1 MDRRK
6 DLTLAVAIALLGLA
20 VVILGT
26 QINLGRIRDPI
37 GSRTLP
43 IIVGVLIASGGLL
56 LAGRRLARWKTES
69 TIVPA
74 EGTRDEPD
82 VPASTARSM
91 VIWVLCFAYVA
102 LLETVGFL
110 ILTPFLL
117 ATLLWIM
124 GVRRPLRV
132 VLLSLG
138 AVAVVFGIFDVL
150 LGVRL
155 PLGPLDPYI
164 GYIG

>member
-6 DLTLAVAIALLGLA
+6 DLTVAVAIALLGLA
-20 VVILGT
+20 IVILGT

-43 IIVGVLIASGGLL
+43 IITGVIIMTGGLF
-56 LAGRRLARWKTES
+56 LAGRRLVRWKADP

-82 VPASTARSM
+82 VPASTVRSM
-91 VIWVLCFAYVA
+91 VIWALCFTYVA

-117 ATLLWIM
+117 VVLLWIM
-124 GVRRPLRV
+124 GVRRPLRLG
-132 VLLSLG
+132 LLTLG

>member
-6 DLTLAVAIALLGLA
+6 DLAVALAIALLGA
-20 VVILGT
+20 AIVVLGT

-43 IIVGVLIASGGLL
+43 IVVGVLLMAGGVY
-56 LAGRRLARWKTES
+56 LAARRLVRWRVED
-69 TIVPA
+69 TIVPT

-82 VPASTARSM
+82 VPASTLRSM
-91 VIWVLCFAYVA
+91 TVWLLCFVYVA
-102 LLETVGFL
+102 LLNTVGFL

-124 GVRRPLRV
+124 GVRAPLRLGLVTVAGV
-132 VLLSLG
+132 VVIFG
-138 AVAVVFGIFDVL
+138 VFDIV

>member
-6 DLTLAVAIALLGLA
+6 DLAVAFGIAVLGLTI
-20 VVILGT
+20 VVLGT

-37 GSRTLP
+37 GSRTMP
-43 IIVGVLIASGGLL
+43 ILTGCLILAGGLF
-56 LAGRRLARWKTES
+56 LAGRRLVRWSVDT
-69 TIVPA
+69 TVVPA

-91 VIWVLCFAYVA
+91 TIWALCFVYI
-102 LLETVGFL
+102 LLLSTAGFL

-124 GVRRPLRV
+124 GVRQPLRLGLVTVATV
-132 VLLSLG
+132 VVIYG
-138 AVAVVFGIFDVL
+138 VFDVV